1 MSSDKKIEDS
11 EVIDPIEAIKNKIK
25 AKGYDIPLITD
36 DFTWK
41 ILLDQNVLTG
51 PEIGKI
57 RSAILTATSASQP
70 QGKRFHSLIS
80 AISSIDTFLY
90 LLNL

>member
-1 MSSDKKIEDS
+1 MKGDKRIEDS
-11 EVIDPIEAIKNKIK
+11 EVIAIEAIKNKIK
-25 AKGYDIPLITD
+25 VKGYDVPLITD

-70 QGKRFHSLIS
+70 QG
-80 AISSIDTFLY
+80 
-90 LLNL
+90 N